1 MDSLFANTEFPHHE
15 HTDTTMSPLADRMRP
30 RTLGDIIGQ
39 EHLVGSH
46 APLRKMAEG
55 GWLRSL
61 ILWGPPGSGKTT
73 LAHVLAHEVGYHF
86 IRISAVEAGVKEVRE
101 AIGLAQKAVRKGS
114 KTILFIDEI
123 HRFTKSQQ
131 DALLHAVERGF
142 IILIGATTEN
152 PSFEVNSALLSR
164 CQVYRLQPLT
174 DDHLRGVIAHA
185 IAHDTVLSSHS
196 IHFDAWTTLFA
207 ISGGD
212 ARSALN
218 ALELSLSF
226 AEKKEDGTLHITD
239 EIMAAALQQKTARY
253 DKQGEQHYDVIS
265 AFIKTLR
272 GSDPD
277 AALLWLARMLD
288 AGEDPLFIARRMVIF
303 ASEDI
308 GNANPQALQV
318 AVSVYQAVHFLGM
331 PECRITLAHGVTY
344 LAASPKSNS
353 SYMAIEKALDII
365 RSGEQA
371 IVPLHLRNAPTR
383 LMKKEGYGKEYQYPH
398 DNPDHFIEEHYF
410 PVGMQETVLYI
421 PSDSGFEK
429 NIGDRLRHLWKQ
441 RYTEE
446 KK

>member
-1 MDSLFANTEFPHHE
+1 MNSLFADSEPDSQE
-15 HTDTTMSPLADRMRP
+15 YTDLTLSPLADRMRP
-30 RTLGDIIGQ
+30 RRLDEIIGQ
-39 EHLVGSH
+39 EHLVGTH

-101 AIGLAQKAVRKGS
+101 AIGHAQKAVRTGK

-174 DDHLRGVIAHA
+174 DDHLRAVINHA
-185 IAHDTVLSSHS
+185 LTHDTALSAHT
-196 IHFDAWTTLFA
+196 IHFDAWNTLFA

-218 ALELSLSF
+218 ALELALSF
-226 AEKKEDGTLHITD
+226 AEKHDDGSLHITD
-239 EIMAAALQQKTARY
+239 DIMAAALQQKTARY

-308 GNANPQALQV
+308 GNANPQALQI

-383 LMKKEGYGKEYQYPH
+383 LMKNEGYGKQYQYPH
-398 DNPDHFIEEHYF
+398 NSPEHFIEENYF
-410 PVGMQETVLYI
+410 PVGMEPRVLYH

-429 NIGDRLRHLWKQ
+429 NLADRLSHLWKK
-441 RYTEE
+441 RYTKE
-446 KK
+446 

>member
-1 MDSLFANTEFPHHE
+1 MDSLFTNTTSQDN
-15 HTDTTMSPLADRMRP
+15 TDNDMTISPLADRMRP
-30 RTLGDIIGQ
+30 RNLGEIIGQ
-39 EHLVGSH
+39 EHLVGTH

-61 ILWGPPGSGKTT
+61 ILWGPPGAGKTT
-73 LAHVLAHEVGYHF
+73 LAHVLAHEVGCHF

-101 AIGLAQKAVRKGS
+101 AIALAQKAVRTGK

-174 DDHLRGVIAHA
+174 DDHLRTVISHA
-185 IAHDTVLSSHS
+185 LTNDIMLSRQT

-226 AEKKEDGTLHITD
+226 AEKKEDDTLHITD

-308 GNANPQALQV
+308 GNANPQALQT

-383 LMKKEGYGKEYQYPH
+383 LMKNEGYGKQYQYPH
-398 DNPDHFIEEHYF
+398 EHRVGLKHLAHF
-410 PVGMQETVLYI
+410 
-421 PSDSGFEK
+421 
-429 NIGDRLRHLWKQ
+429 
-441 RYTEE
+441 
-446 KK
+446 